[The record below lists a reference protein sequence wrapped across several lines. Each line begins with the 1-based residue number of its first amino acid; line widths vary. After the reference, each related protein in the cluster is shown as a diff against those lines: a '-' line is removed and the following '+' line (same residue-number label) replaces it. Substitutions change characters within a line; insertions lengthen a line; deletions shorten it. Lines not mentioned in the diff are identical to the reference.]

1 MTELMCRM
9 QVQVHVQN
17 ASAGRRVGGLIFLP
31 PSHEPRGWGVCAYVA
46 LLCLYLFF
54 TGTQTESTQTYGVE
68 LTLLPAVGELPIPA
82 AGEPTLCM
90 QPVPQASRTAVTR
103 APARYRPS
111 AGRTPEVS
119 PRPPRSSCQRCRAS
133 LTSAS
138 TPRWSHL
145 IKSIGWC
152 TTMPGPPRPVSKDQ
166 SCAKRLCHWLW

>member
-1 MTELMCRM
+1 M
-9 QVQVHVQN
+9 QN
-17 ASAGRRVGGLIFLP
+17 ASASSCAECKCKQQSRRASFSSAFPRTSWLGSLRVCCATLSLSFSQGLKLSP
-31 PSHEPRGWGVCAYVA
+31 
-46 LLCLYLFF
+46 L
-54 TGTQTESTQTYGVE
+54 QTYGVE

-145 IKSIGWC
+145 IESISWC

-166 SCAKRLCHWLW
+166 SCAKRLSHWQW